1 LLEQVGKTIRVMKQV
16 AGGIAGISLL
26 VGGIG
31 IMNIMLVSVTE
42 RTREIGVRKALGAKP
57 RHILMQ
63 FVAEAIILSFVG
75 GVIGVGIGIG
85 FGVGIEQLI
94 SHFDENSPFASVVS
108 TQSVVMA
115 LGFSSAVGMF
125 FGVYPAVRASRLDPV
140 EALRHE

>member
-1 LLEQVGKTIRVMKQV
+1 LEQVGKTIRVMKQV